1 MVIAY
6 SIIFIL
12 SLCMPPLYFT
22 SIRKKKDEPWLLVL
36 FICIATVNLGYLL
49 TSLSKTVEFALWANK
64 IAYLGQV
71 FVPMCMFMLISKL
84 CGFTY
89 KKWLMSVL
97 IGLAVLMFAIVF
109 TTGWLDWYYVSATI
123 EYENGGAYLVKEY
136 GVLHPTN
143 LIYVVAYFVAM
154 LVNIGISLVKHKN
167 TSQKMAAFML
177 VIVLGN
183 IGMWIMEKI
192 IRWNF
197 ELLAISYLMSVG
209 AFYFVY
215 SLLQDY
221 IPIHA
226 AQPSVIVVDSLSRAE
241 KIQAILSALPEG
253 TTLSARQMDVLEG
266 ILDGK
271 SRKVIASDLCLSE
284 NTVKMH
290 TSALYRLLNV
300 SSRDEIYALFKA

>member
-1 MVIAY
+1 
-6 SIIFIL
+6 
-12 SLCMPPLYFT
+12 MPPLYFT

-36 FICIATVNLGYLL
+36 FICIVTVNLDYLL

-89 KKWLMSVL
+89 KKWLYGVL

-197 ELLAISYLMSVG
+197 ELLAISYLMSVC

-253 TTLSARQMDVLEG
+253 KTLSARQMDVLEG

>member
-36 FICIATVNLGYLL
+36 FICIVTVNLDYLL

-89 KKWLMSVL
+89 KKWLYGVL

-197 ELLAISYLMSVG
+197 ELLAISYLMSVC

-253 TTLSARQMDVLEG
+253 KTLSARQMDVLEG

>member
-1 MVIAY
+1 MAIAY
-6 SIIFIL
+6 GVIFAL
-12 SLCMPPLYFT
+12 TLFMPALYFT
-22 SIRKKKDEPWLLVL
+22 SVRKKQSELWLFFL
-36 FICIATVNLGYLL
+36 FVCVSIVTLGYHLI
-49 TSLSKTVEFALWANK
+49 SISKTVKFALFANK
-64 IAYLGQV
+64 IAYMGQV

-89 KKWLMSVL
+89 KKWLYGVL
-97 IGLAVLMFAIVF
+97 IGLAALMFAIVC
-109 TTGWLDWYYVSATI
+109 TTGHLNWYYTNVTLAYADGAT
-123 EYENGGAYLVKEY
+123 YLVKEY

-143 LIYVVAYFVAM
+143 LIYVVSYFAAM
-154 LVNIGISLVKHKN
+154 LVVIGISLAKHKN
-167 TSQKMAAFML
+167 ASQKMAAFML

-183 IGMWIMEKI
+183 IGMWIVEKI
-192 IRWNF
+192 ITWTF
-197 ELLAISYLMSVG
+197 ELLAISYLMSVC

-215 SLLQDY
+215 ILLQDY

-241 KIQAILSALPEG
+241 KIEGILAALPEG
-253 TTLSARQMDVLEG
+253 ITLSARQMDVLEG

-271 SRKVIASDLCLSE
+271 SRKAIAADLCLSE

-300 SSRDEIYALFKA
+300 SSRDEIFALLKV

>member
-49 TSLSKTVEFALWANK
+49 TSLSRTVEFALWANK

-89 KKWLMSVL
+89 KKWLYGVL

-167 TSQKMAAFML
+167 ASQKMAAFML

-183 IGMWIMEKI
+183 IGMWVVEKV

-197 ELLAISYLMSVG
+197 ELLAISYLMSVC

>member
-1 MVIAY
+1 
-6 SIIFIL
+6 
-12 SLCMPPLYFT
+12 
-22 SIRKKKDEPWLLVL
+22 
-36 FICIATVNLGYLL
+36 
-49 TSLSKTVEFALWANK
+49 
-64 IAYLGQV
+64 
-71 FVPMCMFMLISKL
+71 
-84 CGFTY
+84 
-89 KKWLMSVL
+89 
-97 IGLAVLMFAIVF
+97 
-109 TTGWLDWYYVSATI
+109 
-123 EYENGGAYLVKEY
+123 
-136 GVLHPTN
+136 
-143 LIYVVAYFVAM
+143 
-154 LVNIGISLVKHKN
+154 
-167 TSQKMAAFML
+167 MAAFML

-183 IGMWIMEKI
+183 IGMWIVEKI
-192 IRWNF
+192 IHWNF
-197 ELLAISYLMSVG
+197 ELLAISYLMSVC

-300 SSRDEIYALFKA
+300 SSRDEIYALFKV

>member
-109 TTGWLDWYYVSATI
+109 TTGWLDWYYISATI

>member
-89 KKWLMSVL
+89 KKWLYGVL

-197 ELLAISYLMSVG
+197 ELLAISYLMSVC

-271 SRKVIASDLCLSE
+271 SRKAIASDLCLSE